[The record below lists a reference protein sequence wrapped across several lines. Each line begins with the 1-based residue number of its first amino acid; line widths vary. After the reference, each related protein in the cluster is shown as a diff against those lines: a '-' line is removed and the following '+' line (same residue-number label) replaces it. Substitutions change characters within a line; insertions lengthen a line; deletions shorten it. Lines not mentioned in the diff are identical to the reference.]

1 MKESLI
7 EFRLRVLPKDHVDTG
22 DTGMDLLQRV
32 HANIHASIGIAF
44 FNISSSYSKN
54 GDLQRALD
62 SAREALRI
70 FRLVLSPVHPHVS
83 LAQQQ
88 LVNTENSLHAL
99 SVAADDTNAHSDAAS
114 SLRDAGMIAI
124 TRHRGGGCAA
134 PDYSLKFR
142 NFNTFVAVV
151 KLCCELFYWEV
162 EVIDIVP
169 VVQFGV
175 CSEGFEKR
183 DDAAGDGT
191 GDDAFSWAVD
201 GARMCK
207 WHQGDRH
214 SYGSSW
220 SAGDTIGFLLDMRTV
235 GAAVLS
241 VGVNG
246 SFAAPNGVAF
256 AAIGAP
262 SLSPALS
269 ASGGRYRLNFGER
282 PFAHT
287 PCDVGDFVSVH
298 AFYDQQK

>member
-54 GDLQRALD
+54 GDLQRALE

-70 FRLVLSPVHPHVS
+70 FQLVLSPLHPHVS

-88 LVNTENSLHAL
+88 LVNTENSFHAL
-99 SVAADDTNAHSDAAS
+99 SVADDDTNAHSDAAGC
-114 SLRDAGMIAI
+114 LRDAGMIAI

-151 KLCCELFYWEV
+151 KLCCKLFYWEV
-162 EVIDIVP
+162 DVIDIVP

-201 GARMCK
+201 GARLCK

-241 VGVNG
+241 VCVNG

-282 PFAHT
+282 PFAHR